1 MFLSAFLAT
10 DRHASQYVA
19 WETFVPVKIGAH
31 PGLSDAQKA
40 AVEFDYGMINGVW
53 EHEVR
58 GALLPYF
65 LRTMR
70 IGADDL
76 TRDAIVQQIVLL
88 NRDDLREHLKF

>member
-19 WETFVPVKIGAH
+19 WETFVSVKIGAH
-31 PGLSDAQKA
+31 PGLSNSQKA
-40 AVEFDYGMINGVW
+40 AVEFDYGMIHGLL
-53 EHEVR
+53 EQQIR

-65 LRTMR
+65 LRIMR
-70 IGADDL
+70 IGTDDL
-76 TRDAIVQQIVLL
+76 TRNAMVQQIVLL